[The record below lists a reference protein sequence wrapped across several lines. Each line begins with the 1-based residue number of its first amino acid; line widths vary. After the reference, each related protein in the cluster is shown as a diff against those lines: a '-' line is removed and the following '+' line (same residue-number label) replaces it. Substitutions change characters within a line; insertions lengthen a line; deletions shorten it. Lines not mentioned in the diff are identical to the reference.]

1 MAVYNN
7 VGDTIEGEAVDFDG
21 RSIRAQAQKT
31 PFDQ

>member
-21 RSIRAQAQKT
+21 RSIRAQGAKNT
-31 PFDQ
+31 L